1 MHSTNKKHIVWIIP
15 GFAANE
21 ADDTCI
27 PMMLDF
33 LKYIQQNEKVTIS
46 ILPLHYPFTSE
57 KYQLYEAPVFPMNGR
72 NKWFKKVSV
81 WKKSLKTLSEINS
94 KNPITLIHSFWLGD
108 CALIGQAFSLQHK
121 IPHICTIMGQDVLGN
136 NRHLRNNR
144 LKDLTVIGLS
154 SFHAELFHK
163 NGGRKVDSIVPFGMV
178 NSLSGQSTKKYDII
192 GVGSLIP
199 IKNYTMWIEVID
211 VVAKRM
217 PNIKAILV
225 GEGSQRKELENLVHK
240 KKLDSIIQ
248 FAGRKQRAETL
259 QLIDESH
266 LFLHTSKHEGQG
278 YIFVE
283 AMSSKLPILS
293 TPVGH
298 AVENNKIWKG
308 SSVESFAEKIIEIL
322 QKNEKKVD
330 YDFPLASDT
339 YEGYKKYYEPTVK
352 NPSTS

>member
-1 MHSTNKKHIVWIIP
+1 MNQTHKKHIVWIIP

-33 LKYIQQNEKVTIS
+33 LKHIQQNEKVTIS
-46 ILPLHYPFTSE
+46 IIPLHYPFTSV
-57 KYQLYEAPVFPMNGR
+57 KYQIYQTTVFPANGR
-72 NKWFKKVSV
+72 NKWFRKLSV
-81 WKKSLKTLSEINS
+81 WKKSLKTLGEINS
-94 KNPITLIHSFWLGD
+94 QQPITLIHSFWLGD

-121 IPHICTIMGQDVLGN
+121 IPHICTIMGQDVLSN
-136 NRHLRNNR
+136 NRHLNNKR

-154 SFHAELFHK
+154 SFHAELFYK
-163 NGGRKVDSIVPFGMV
+163 NSGRRVDSIIPFGMV

-199 IKNYTMWIEVID
+199 IKNYIMWIEIID
-211 VVAKRM
+211 IVARRM
-217 PNIKAILV
+217 PNIKAVLV
-225 GEGSQRKELENLVHK
+225 GEGSERKELENLVRE
-240 KKLDSIIQ
+240 KKLESIIQ
-248 FAGRKQRAETL
+248 FAGRKQRSETL

-298 AVENNKIWKG
+298 AVENDKIWKG
-308 SSVESFAEKIIEIL
+308 NSVDSFAEKIIEIL
-322 QKNEKKVD
+322 NKAEKKVE
-330 YDFPLASDT
+330 YDFPLASET
-339 YEGYKKYYEPTVK
+339 YQGYKKYYECL
-352 NPSTS
+352 